1 MYTTRHNNQEK
12 AMFEEDDLIFSY
24 SRKQAIADGILI
36 DVTST
41 AKEAGFRFPVALT
54 RGVWDR
60 YVEVPE
66 GVHGQDEAG
75 RLWDILFM
83 LHHAIRAEKDAPLVL
98 FRLYVRNDNSSPLL
112 VTLKAICAGDD
123 DGSPCVTILLPTE
136 D

>member
-1 MYTTRHNNQEK
+1 
-12 AMFEEDDLIFSY
+12 MFSEDDLIHRY
-24 SRKQAIADGILI
+24 TRKQAIADGILI

-54 RGVWDR
+54 RAVWGR

-66 GVHGQDEAG
+66 GVHAQDEAG

-83 LHHAIRAEKDAPLVL
+83 LHRAIRSEKDAPLI
-98 FRLYVRNDNSSPLL
+98 FFKLYVRNDNSSPKL
-112 VTLKAICAGDD
+112 VTLKAICAGGD
-123 DGSPCVTILLPTE
+123 DGAPCITILLPTE